1 MRYTPQ
7 ETLTDAADALE
18 SHVTPHVPEGQPAV
32 ALAQVVS
39 ALRRLAGE
47 WNDVLPFL
55 AEQNDELRTLL
66 DEPAAPPTLDTA
78 AAFAENRRL
87 SRLLADRI
95 EEAGATGAIRD
106 FVARWTARERE
117 ATGTDTTKML
127 PF

>member
-7 ETLTDAADALE
+7 ETLEDAADALE
-18 SHVTPHVPEGQPAV
+18 SHVAPHLPEGQPAV
-32 ALAQVVS
+32 ALAQAIL

-55 AEQNDELRTLL
+55 TEQNVELRSLL
-66 DEPAAPPTLDTA
+66 GEPAEAATLDA
-78 AAFAENRRL
+78 ATAFAENQRL

-95 EEAGATGAIRD
+95 AEAGASDAIRD
-106 FVARWTARERE
+106 FVARWTARERDV
-117 ATGTDTTKML
+117 TGTDTTRML

>member
-7 ETLTDAADALE
+7 ETLEDAADALE
-18 SHVTPHVPEGQPAV
+18 SHVAPHLPEGQPAV

-47 WNDVLPFL
+47 WNEVLPFL
-55 AEQNDELRTLL
+55 TEQNAELRALL
-66 DEPAAPPTLDTA
+66 GEPAAATTLDATA
-78 AAFAENRRL
+78 AFGENRRL

-95 EEAGATGAIRD
+95 EEAGASDTIRE

-117 ATGTDTTKML
+117 VTATDTTLML